1 MFFVVRYCKEEYKC
15 SERKYAETYR
25 GIGMGEL
32 MDRFKKLKITVHVIC
47 EVLEM
52 ITAALMLVGILF
64 STFSLIRNIDIFR
77 ELLSDTSSFRGYM
90 DQIFMLVIGIEFL
103 VMLCK
108 PNSENVI
115 EVLIFLVARHMIVG
129 ETTPYQDFV
138 SVVSVALLCVVRR
151 YLRINN
157 EKRDEK
163 KAAGI
168 LAEKLQKAKE
178 EKD

>member
-1 MFFVVRYCKEEYKC
+1 
-15 SERKYAETYR
+15 
-25 GIGMGEL
+25 MGEL
-32 MDRFKKLKITVHVIC
+32 MDRFKRLKVTVHIIC

-52 ITAALMLVGILF
+52 IAAALMLVGILF
-64 STFSLIRNIDIFR
+64 STCSLIRNVDLFR
-77 ELLSDTSSFRGYM
+77 ELLLDTSSFRGYM

-103 VMLCK
+103 LMLCK

-168 LAEKLQKAKE
+168 LEEKLRRAKE
-178 EKD
+178 EKE

>member
-1 MFFVVRYCKEEYKC
+1 MD
-15 SERKYAETYR
+15 
-25 GIGMGEL
+25 EL
-32 MDRFKKLKITVHVIC
+32 MERFKRLKAAVHIIC
-47 EVLEM
+47 DVLEM
-52 ITAALMLVGILF
+52 IAAVLMLVGILF
-64 STFSLIRNIDIFR
+64 ATFSLVTNVDIFR
-77 ELLSDTSSFRGYM
+77 QLLSDTSSFRGYM

-103 VMLCK
+103 VMLCR

-163 KAAGI
+163 KTANA
-168 LAEKLQKAKE
+168 LEEKLRNSFQKKGE
-178 EKD
+178 DTDRT

>member
-1 MFFVVRYCKEEYKC
+1 
-15 SERKYAETYR
+15 
-25 GIGMGEL
+25 MGEL
-32 MDRFKKLKITVHVIC
+32 MDRFKRLKVTVHIIC

-52 ITAALMLVGILF
+52 IAAALMLVGILF
-64 STFSLIRNIDIFR
+64 STCSLIRNVDLFR
-77 ELLSDTSSFRGYM
+77 ELLLDTSSFRGYM

-108 PNSENVI
+108 QNSENVI

-168 LAEKLQKAKE
+168 LEEKLRRAKE
-178 EKD
+178 EKE

>member
-1 MFFVVRYCKEEYKC
+1 
-15 SERKYAETYR
+15 
-25 GIGMGEL
+25 MGEL
-32 MDRFKKLKITVHVIC
+32 MDRFKRLKVTVHIIC

-52 ITAALMLVGILF
+52 IAAALMLVGILF
-64 STFSLIRNIDIFR
+64 STCSLIRNVDLFR
-77 ELLSDTSSFRGYM
+77 ELLLDTSSFRGYM
-90 DQIFMLVIGIEFL
+90 DQIFMLVIG
-103 VMLCK
+103 
-108 PNSENVI
+108 I

-168 LAEKLQKAKE
+168 LEEKLRRAKE
-178 EKD
+178 EKE

>member
-1 MFFVVRYCKEEYKC
+1 MD
-15 SERKYAETYR
+15 
-25 GIGMGEL
+25 EL
-32 MDRFKKLKITVHVIC
+32 MERFKRLKAAVHIIC
-47 EVLEM
+47 DVLEM
-52 ITAALMLVGILF
+52 IAAVLMLVGILF
-64 STFSLIRNIDIFR
+64 ATFSLVTNVDIFR
-77 ELLSDTSSFRGYM
+77 QLLSDTSSFRGYM

-103 VMLCK
+103 VMLCR

-163 KAAGI
+163 KASSAKEI
-168 LAEKLQKAKE
+168 NALEEKLRNSFQKKGE
-178 EKD
+178 DTDRT

>member
-1 MFFVVRYCKEEYKC
+1 M
-15 SERKYAETYR
+15 
-25 GIGMGEL
+25 
-32 MDRFKKLKITVHVIC
+32 
-47 EVLEM
+47 
-52 ITAALMLVGILF
+52 VGILF
-64 STFSLIRNIDIFR
+64 STCSLIRNVDLFR
-77 ELLSDTSSFRGYM
+77 ELLLDTSSFRGYM

-168 LAEKLQKAKE
+168 LEEKLRRAKE
-178 EKD
+178 EKE

>member
-1 MFFVVRYCKEEYKC
+1 MD
-15 SERKYAETYR
+15 
-25 GIGMGEL
+25 EL
-32 MDRFKKLKITVHVIC
+32 MERFKRLKTAVHLIC
-47 EVLEM
+47 DVLEM
-52 ITAALMLVGILF
+52 IAAALMLVGILF
-64 STFSLIRNIDIFR
+64 STFSLVTNVDVFR
-77 ELLSDTSSFRGYM
+77 QLLSDTSSFRGYM

-103 VMLCK
+103 VMLCR

-163 KAAGI
+163 KAASV
-168 LAEKLQKAKE
+168 LEEKLRNSLQKKGE
-178 EKD
+178 DTDRD

>member
-1 MFFVVRYCKEEYKC
+1 
-15 SERKYAETYR
+15 
-25 GIGMGEL
+25 MGEL
-32 MDRFKKLKITVHVIC
+32 MDRFKRLKVTVHIIC

-52 ITAALMLVGILF
+52 IAAALMLVGILF
-64 STFSLIRNIDIFR
+64 STCSLIRNVDLFR
-77 ELLSDTSSFRGYM
+77 ELLLDTSSFRGYM

-138 SVVSVALLCVVRR
+138 SVVSVAHLCVVRR

-168 LAEKLQKAKE
+168 LEEKLRRAKE
-178 EKD
+178 EKE

>member
-1 MFFVVRYCKEEYKC
+1 MD
-15 SERKYAETYR
+15 
-25 GIGMGEL
+25 EL
-32 MDRFKKLKITVHVIC
+32 MERFKRLKAAVHIIC
-47 EVLEM
+47 DVLEM
-52 ITAALMLVGILF
+52 IAAALMLVGILF
-64 STFSLIRNIDIFR
+64 ATFSLITNVDIFR
-77 ELLSDTSSFRGYM
+77 QLLSDTSSFRGYM

-103 VMLCK
+103 VMLCR

-163 KAAGI
+163 KTANA
-168 LAEKLQKAKE
+168 LEEKLRNSFQKKGE
-178 EKD
+178 DTDRT

>member
-1 MFFVVRYCKEEYKC
+1 MD
-15 SERKYAETYR
+15 
-25 GIGMGEL
+25 EL
-32 MDRFKKLKITVHVIC
+32 MERFKRLKAAVHIIC
-47 EVLEM
+47 DLLEM
-52 ITAALMLVGILF
+52 IAAALMLVGILF
-64 STFSLIRNIDIFR
+64 ATFSLITNVDIFR
-77 ELLSDTSSFRGYM
+77 QLLSDTSSFRGYM

-103 VMLCK
+103 VMLCR

-163 KAAGI
+163 KTANA
-168 LAEKLQKAKE
+168 LEEKLRNSFQKKGE
-178 EKD
+178 DTDRT

>member
-1 MFFVVRYCKEEYKC
+1 
-15 SERKYAETYR
+15 
-25 GIGMGEL
+25 
-32 MDRFKKLKITVHVIC
+32 MDRFKRLKVTVHIIC

-52 ITAALMLVGILF
+52 IAAALMLVGILF
-64 STFSLIRNIDIFR
+64 STCSLIRNVDLFR
-77 ELLSDTSSFRGYM
+77 ELLLDTSSFRGYM

-163 KAAGI
+163 KAAGS
-168 LAEKLQKAKE
+168 LEEKLRRAKE
-178 EKD
+178 EKE

>member
-1 MFFVVRYCKEEYKC
+1 MRGNRKTMF
-15 SERKYAETYR
+15 AAA
-25 GIGMGEL
+25 
-32 MDRFKKLKITVHVIC
+32 
-47 EVLEM
+47 VLAVA
-52 ITAALMLVGILF
+52 AALMLVGILF
-64 STFSLIRNIDIFR
+64 STCSLIRNVDLFR
-77 ELLSDTSSFRGYM
+77 ELLLDTSSFRGYM

-168 LAEKLQKAKE
+168 LEEKLRRAKE
-178 EKD
+178 EKE

>member
-1 MFFVVRYCKEEYKC
+1 
-15 SERKYAETYR
+15 
-25 GIGMGEL
+25 MGEL

-52 ITAALMLVGILF
+52 IAAALMLVGILF

-178 EKD
+178 EKE

>member
-1 MFFVVRYCKEEYKC
+1 
-15 SERKYAETYR
+15 
-25 GIGMGEL
+25 MGEL
-32 MDRFKKLKITVHVIC
+32 MDRFKRLKVTVHIIC

-52 ITAALMLVGILF
+52 IAAALMLVGILF
-64 STFSLIRNIDIFR
+64 STCSLIRNVDLFR
-77 ELLSDTSSFRGYM
+77 ELLLDTSSFRGYM

-138 SVVSVALLCVVRR
+138 SVVCVAILCVVRR

-157 EKRDEK
+157 
-163 KAAGI
+163 
-168 LAEKLQKAKE
+168 
-178 EKD
+178 

>member
-1 MFFVVRYCKEEYKC
+1 MD
-15 SERKYAETYR
+15 
-25 GIGMGEL
+25 EL
-32 MDRFKKLKITVHVIC
+32 MERFKRLKAAVHIIC
-47 EVLEM
+47 DVLEM
-52 ITAALMLVGILF
+52 IAAALMLVGILF
-64 STFSLIRNIDIFR
+64 ATFSLVTNVDIFR
-77 ELLSDTSSFRGYM
+77 QLLSDTSSFRGYM

-103 VMLCK
+103 VMLCR

-163 KAAGI
+163 KTANA
-168 LAEKLQKAKE
+168 LEEKLRNSFQKKGE
-178 EKD
+178 DSDRT

>member
-1 MFFVVRYCKEEYKC
+1 
-15 SERKYAETYR
+15 
-25 GIGMGEL
+25 MGEL
-32 MDRFKKLKITVHVIC
+32 MERFKRLKVTVHIIC

-52 ITAALMLVGILF
+52 IAAALMLVGILF
-64 STFSLIRNIDIFR
+64 STCSLIRNVDLFR
-77 ELLSDTSSFRGYM
+77 ELLLDTSSFRGYM

-168 LAEKLQKAKE
+168 LEEKLRRAKE
-178 EKD
+178 EKE

>member
-1 MFFVVRYCKEEYKC
+1 MD
-15 SERKYAETYR
+15 
-25 GIGMGEL
+25 EL
-32 MDRFKKLKITVHVIC
+32 MERFKRLKAAVHIIC
-47 EVLEM
+47 DVLEM
-52 ITAALMLVGILF
+52 IAAALMLVGILF
-64 STFSLIRNIDIFR
+64 STFSLVTNVDIFR
-77 ELLSDTSSFRGYM
+77 QLLSDTSSFRGYM

-103 VMLCK
+103 VMLCR

-163 KAAGI
+163 KTANA
-168 LAEKLQKAKE
+168 LEEKLRNSFQKKGE
-178 EKD
+178 DTDRT

>member
-1 MFFVVRYCKEEYKC
+1 
-15 SERKYAETYR
+15 
-25 GIGMGEL
+25 
-32 MDRFKKLKITVHVIC
+32 MDRFKRLKGTVHIIC

-52 ITAALMLVGILF
+52 IAAALMLVGILF
-64 STFSLIRNIDIFR
+64 STCSLIRNVDLFR
-77 ELLSDTSSFRGYM
+77 ELLLDTSSFRGYM

-168 LAEKLQKAKE
+168 LEEKLRRAKE
-178 EKD
+178 EKE

>member
-1 MFFVVRYCKEEYKC
+1 
-15 SERKYAETYR
+15 
-25 GIGMGEL
+25 MGEL
-32 MDRFKKLKITVHVIC
+32 MDRFKRLKVTVHIIC

-52 ITAALMLVGILF
+52 IAAALMLVGILF
-64 STFSLIRNIDIFR
+64 STCSLIRSVDLFR
-77 ELLSDTSSFRGYM
+77 ELLLDTSSFRGYM

-168 LAEKLQKAKE
+168 LEEKLRRAKE
-178 EKD
+178 EKE

>member
-1 MFFVVRYCKEEYKC
+1 
-15 SERKYAETYR
+15 
-25 GIGMGEL
+25 MGEL
-32 MDRFKKLKITVHVIC
+32 MDRFKRLKVTVHIIC

-52 ITAALMLVGILF
+52 IAAALMLVGILF
-64 STFSLIRNIDIFR
+64 STCSLIRNVDLFR
-77 ELLSDTSSFRGYM
+77 ELLLDTSSFRGYM
-90 DQIFMLVIGIEFL
+90 DQIFMLVIVIEFL

-115 EVLIFLVARHMIVG
+115 EVLIFLVARHMIVW

-168 LAEKLQKAKE
+168 LEEKLRRAKE
-178 EKD
+178 EKE

>member
-1 MFFVVRYCKEEYKC
+1 
-15 SERKYAETYR
+15 
-25 GIGMGEL
+25 MGEL
-32 MDRFKKLKITVHVIC
+32 MDRLKRLKVTVHIIC

-52 ITAALMLVGILF
+52 IAAALMLVGILF
-64 STFSLIRNIDIFR
+64 STCSLIRNVDLFR
-77 ELLSDTSSFRGYM
+77 ELLLDTSSFRGYM

-168 LAEKLQKAKE
+168 LEEKLRRAKE
-178 EKD
+178 EKE

>member
-1 MFFVVRYCKEEYKC
+1 
-15 SERKYAETYR
+15 
-25 GIGMGEL
+25 MGEL
-32 MDRFKKLKITVHVIC
+32 MDRFKRLKVTVHIIC

-52 ITAALMLVGILF
+52 IAAALMLVGILF
-64 STFSLIRNIDIFR
+64 STCSLIRNVDLFR
-77 ELLSDTSSFRGYM
+77 ELLLDTSSFRGYM

-138 SVVSVALLCVVRR
+138 SVVSVGLLCVVRR

-168 LAEKLQKAKE
+168 LEEKLRRAKE
-178 EKD
+178 EKE

>member
-1 MFFVVRYCKEEYKC
+1 
-15 SERKYAETYR
+15 
-25 GIGMGEL
+25 MGEL
-32 MDRFKKLKITVHVIC
+32 MDRFKRLKVTVHIIC
-47 EVLEM
+47 EGLEM
-52 ITAALMLVGILF
+52 IAAALMRVGILF
-64 STFSLIRNIDIFR
+64 STCSLIRNVDLFR
-77 ELLSDTSSFRGYM
+77 ELLLDTSSFRGYM

-168 LAEKLQKAKE
+168 LEEKLRRAKE
-178 EKD
+178 EKE

>member
-1 MFFVVRYCKEEYKC
+1 MD
-15 SERKYAETYR
+15 
-25 GIGMGEL
+25 EL
-32 MDRFKKLKITVHVIC
+32 MERFKRLKAAVHIIC
-47 EVLEM
+47 DVLEM
-52 ITAALMLVGILF
+52 IAAALMLVGILF
-64 STFSLIRNIDIFR
+64 STFSLVTNVDIFR
-77 ELLSDTSSFRGYM
+77 QLLSDTSSFRGYM

-103 VMLCK
+103 VMLCR

-163 KAAGI
+163 KMANA
-168 LAEKLQKAKE
+168 LEEKLRNSFQKKGE
-178 EKD
+178 DSDRT

>member
-1 MFFVVRYCKEEYKC
+1 
-15 SERKYAETYR
+15 
-25 GIGMGEL
+25 MGEL
-32 MDRFKKLKITVHVIC
+32 MDRFKRLKVTVHIIC

-52 ITAALMLVGILF
+52 IAAALMLVGILF
-64 STFSLIRNIDIFR
+64 SACSLIRNVDLFR
-77 ELLSDTSSFRGYM
+77 ELLLDTSSFRGYM

-168 LAEKLQKAKE
+168 LEEKLRRAKE
-178 EKD
+178 EKE

>member
-1 MFFVVRYCKEEYKC
+1 
-15 SERKYAETYR
+15 
-25 GIGMGEL
+25 MGEL
-32 MDRFKKLKITVHVIC
+32 MDRFKRLKVTVHIIC

-52 ITAALMLVGILF
+52 IAAALMLVGILF
-64 STFSLIRNIDIFR
+64 STCSLIRNVDLFR
-77 ELLSDTSSFRGYM
+77 ELLLDTSSFRGYM

-151 YLRINN
+151 YLRIKN

-168 LAEKLQKAKE
+168 LEEKLRRAKE
-178 EKD
+178 EKE

>member
-1 MFFVVRYCKEEYKC
+1 MDD
-15 SERKYAETYR
+15 
-25 GIGMGEL
+25 L
-32 MDRFKKLKITVHVIC
+32 MERFKRLKAAVHIIC
-47 EVLEM
+47 GVLEM
-52 ITAALMLVGILF
+52 IAAALMLLGILF
-64 STFSLIRNIDIFR
+64 ATFSLVTNVDIFR
-77 ELLSDTSSFRGYM
+77 QLLSDTSSFRGYM

-103 VMLCK
+103 VMLCR

-129 ETTPYQDFV
+129 DTTPYQDFV

-163 KAAGI
+163 RTANAKAI
-168 LAEKLQKAKE
+168 NTLEEKLRNSFQK
-178 EKD
+178 KDEDTDRI

>member
-1 MFFVVRYCKEEYKC
+1 
-15 SERKYAETYR
+15 
-25 GIGMGEL
+25 MGEL
-32 MDRFKKLKITVHVIC
+32 MDRFKRLKVTVHIIC

-52 ITAALMLVGILF
+52 IAAALMLVGILF
-64 STFSLIRNIDIFR
+64 STCSLIRNVDLFR
-77 ELLSDTSSFRGYM
+77 ELLLDTSSFRGYM

-157 EKRDEK
+157 EKRDEN

-168 LAEKLQKAKE
+168 LEEKLRRAKE
-178 EKD
+178 EKE

>member
-1 MFFVVRYCKEEYKC
+1 
-15 SERKYAETYR
+15 
-25 GIGMGEL
+25 MGEL
-32 MDRFKKLKITVHVIC
+32 MDRFKRLKVTVHIIC

-52 ITAALMLVGILF
+52 IAAALMLVGILF
-64 STFSLIRNIDIFR
+64 STCSLIRNVDLFR
-77 ELLSDTSSFRGYM
+77 ELLLDTSPFRGYM

-168 LAEKLQKAKE
+168 LEEKLRRAKE
-178 EKD
+178 EKE

>member
-1 MFFVVRYCKEEYKC
+1 
-15 SERKYAETYR
+15 
-25 GIGMGEL
+25 
-32 MDRFKKLKITVHVIC
+32 MDRFKRLKVTVHIIC

-52 ITAALMLVGILF
+52 IAAALMLVGILF
-64 STFSLIRNIDIFR
+64 STCSLIRNVDLFR
-77 ELLSDTSSFRGYM
+77 ELLLDPSSFRGYM

-168 LAEKLQKAKE
+168 LEEKLRRAKE
-178 EKD
+178 EKE

>member
-1 MFFVVRYCKEEYKC
+1 
-15 SERKYAETYR
+15 
-25 GIGMGEL
+25 MGEL
-32 MDRFKKLKITVHVIC
+32 MDRFKRLKVTVHIIC

-52 ITAALMLVGILF
+52 IAAALMLVGILF
-64 STFSLIRNIDIFR
+64 STCSLIRNVDLFR
-77 ELLSDTSSFRGYM
+77 ELLLDTSSFRGYM
-90 DQIFMLVIGIEFL
+90 DQIFMLVIGIDFL

-168 LAEKLQKAKE
+168 LEEKLRRAKE
-178 EKD
+178 EKE

>member
-1 MFFVVRYCKEEYKC
+1 
-15 SERKYAETYR
+15 
-25 GIGMGEL
+25 MGEL
-32 MDRFKKLKITVHVIC
+32 MDRFKRLKVTVHIIC

-52 ITAALMLVGILF
+52 IAAALMLVGILF
-64 STFSLIRNIDIFR
+64 STCSLIRNVDLFR
-77 ELLSDTSSFRGYM
+77 ELLLDTSSFHGYM

-168 LAEKLQKAKE
+168 LEEKLRRAKE
-178 EKD
+178 EKE